1 MIYKEFIDPAY
12 DDAVQAET
20 RARQPL
26 EDGVVYGTED
36 PLRGLLPEDL
46 VPESGPTEH
55 RLLHYLRREILPT
68 TFCVGCGGGTVL
80 NAFAHTVD
88 EMHID
93 PREIICV
100 TGIGCS
106 SWIPS
111 PYFLCDTL
119 HTTHGRAIAFA
130 TGVKIMQPDKKVI
143 IIAGDG
149 DLAGIGG
156 NHLIHAARR
165 NLDITVFLVN
175 NFIYGMTG
183 GQVSPTTPFG
193 IRTTTTPYCNVEHPF
208 HVADV
213 VAAAGGSYVAR
224 WSTYHAF
231 QLMES
236 MQYAIAKH
244 GFSFIEIIS
253 QCPVSYGKMTNMSD
267 AVTIL
272 KYFRDSTVSCE
283 DAADMTEEELR
294 GKFVLG
300 KLMERERSEFGDG
313 LRKLNA
319 ERRRE
324 LQKEFGLGGDT
335 QTPALTEN
343 ET

>member
-1 MIYKEFIDPAY
+1 MVLRRLVDPEFFEAFAASDGADDDTTPSSSYGTRDPLQGLVV
-12 DDAVQAET
+12 DDAPA
-20 RARQPL
+20 
-26 EDGVVYGTED
+26 
-36 PLRGLLPEDL
+36 
-46 VPESGPTEH
+46 VPRVAHH
-55 RLLHYLRREILPT
+55 RLLKYLRREVLPT

-80 NAFAHTVD
+80 NAFAHAVD
-88 EMHID
+88 EMAID
-93 PREIICV
+93 PREIVCV

-130 TGVKIMQPDKKVI
+130 TGVKVMRPDMKVI

-165 NLDITVFLVN
+165 NLDLTVFLVN

-193 IRTTTTPYCNVEHPF
+193 AKTTTTPHKNVEHPF
-208 HVADV
+208 KIADI

-224 WSTYHAF
+224 WTTYHAF

-236 MQYAIAKH
+236 MQNAIAKK
-244 GFSFIEIIS
+244 GFSFVEIIS
-253 QCPVSYGKMTNMSD
+253 QCPVSFGKMTGMGDPVTQLKDLRDRSIHVDD
-267 AVTIL
+267 AKGL
-272 KYFRDSTVSCE
+272 PD
-283 DAADMTEEELR
+283 EELEDR
-294 GKFVLG
+294 FVVG
-300 KLMERERSEFGDG
+300 KLVEHRRAEFGDG
-313 LRKLNA
+313 LKELID
-319 ERRRE
+319 RRRE
-324 LQKEFGLGGDT
+324 SLTDQLEDGLRQDT
-335 QTPALTEN
+335 SAL
-343 ET
+343 ETGR